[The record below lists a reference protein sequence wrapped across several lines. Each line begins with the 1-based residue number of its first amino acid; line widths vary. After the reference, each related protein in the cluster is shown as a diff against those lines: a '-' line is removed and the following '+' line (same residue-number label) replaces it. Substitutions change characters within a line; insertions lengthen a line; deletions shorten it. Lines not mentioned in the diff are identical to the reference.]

1 MDDDP
6 SLNAT
11 DQATVSETS
20 SSIPSEAPGVLFIS
34 RVLNWWQNL
43 SPDKQT
49 RIVRSSGVLIAVFY
63 LLSMW
68 FIAYL
73 RPDHAFVAFLI
84 IAVFFGD
91 ARDFIKH
98 WFPFIF
104 LWITYDMLRGIAYQ
118 IGPYVHVRDLYEME
132 RTLTGWFLNGNIP
145 PFWFQEYK
153 LSHPNSPIVATLDIV
168 AALFYFNHFTM
179 PLLLGWL
186 LYWKQEDRTE
196 YWRYVATLL
205 ATSYAAFLTFVLY
218 PAAPPWYVWNNGGEL
233 RFSPPPRGDVEI
245 SAAGLLNFDQMTG
258 FSFSQSVYQ
267 LFNANPYAAVPS
279 LHAGYSLIIAIFF
292 IRKYGKKGTIAILY
306 PLGMWFS
313 AMWLNHHYLIDLLWG
328 AAYVVVIYSIV
339 LRLIKPKSSSSQ
351 KEEILNSSS

>member
-1 MDDDP
+1 
-6 SLNAT
+6 
-11 DQATVSETS
+11 
-20 SSIPSEAPGVLFIS
+20 
-34 RVLNWWQNL
+34 
-43 SPDKQT
+43 
-49 RIVRSSGVLIAVFY
+49 
-63 LLSMW
+63 
-68 FIAYL
+68 
-73 RPDHAFVAFLI
+73 
-84 IAVFFGD
+84 
-91 ARDFIKH
+91 
-98 WFPFIF
+98 
-104 LWITYDMLRGIAYQ
+104 MLRGIAYQ
-118 IGPYVHVRDLYEME
+118 IGPYVHVKDLYDME
-132 RTLTGWFLNGNIP
+132 KALTGWFLNGNIL

-153 LSHPNSPIVATLDIV
+153 QSHSGSSIVVTLDII

-205 ATSYAAFLTFVLY
+205 GTSYAAFLTFVLY

-292 IRKYGKKGTIAILY
+292 IRKYGKKGTISILY
-306 PLGMWFS
+306 PFGMWFS

-328 AAYVVVIYSIV
+328 AAYVVVIYFAV
-339 LRLIKPKSSSSQ
+339 LKLVTPKSRYSLEKAPPGLLS
-351 KEEILNSSS
+351 